1 MMKDVDVRLT
11 DQPARAGSTP
21 DFQTNSTDRVA
32 FFDAIRETK
41 STFIKLA
48 EGFKHPTQRFKG
60 KTGLKSPPTNQ
71 NYGILPAP
79 GLLVVDID
87 TKAGTPVDLQV
98 EFMEQVLGVDFAGSL
113 KVATP
118 SGGLHIYLTL
128 PRSFKA
134 TNFPNGN
141 MRHYEKSL
149 REAFPDADHI
159 LGKYDL
165 DVDFRS
171 GAENRAIYVVGVGS
185 VTPEGVYSFTS
196 GVIKEVPEENADRIV
211 ELRDKQRASRRAP
224 VSTRASASSNT
235 KDARKWV
242 GRFDAPRPLAE
253 PSLSRERLEILR
265 ERLQRFMGKRRVS
278 YHAQRA
284 FIFANLQCC
293 FNEYR
298 IADVCA
304 DLGIDRD
311 TYTDSRV
318 AEATLLSDLERL
330 RSTSSAPFHGPACGK
345 GEFIAKL
352 NTDASLDE
360 GLAKL
365 HDRVK
370 TRSLARSTRS
380 TRTPEQTV
388 VVSLPRVE
396 VALSEVTSSKTK
408 QFAHAVRVMS
418 DVVQPILNSG
428 ADRVVMSREFLKVE
442 LELTK
447 SQVAQALVI
456 LRKAEVL
463 ELRDR
468 QRTGV
473 APTYRVARKMLD
485 DELQKLVVM
494 ERYSRYIA
502 DDVWATVLVDSY
514 TGGMV
519 EAFTGEVIV
528 SGGQF
533 SDTAYAISQRYG
545 KKESE
550 LREALADGRVTDDWG
565 VDQLIH
571 DVLGPK
577 YLLPS
582 PGLPEVSESEE
593 LRLDASVFSAQARS
607 SSHVREGLSEEPEP
621 LGCDPPQ
628 FSGSG

>member
-1 MMKDVDVRLT
+1 MKDVDVRLI
-11 DQPARAGSTP
+11 DQTTPA
-21 DFQTNSTDRVA
+21 DFTSSPPGESIDRVA
-32 FFDAIRETK
+32 FADAIQGTQ

-48 EGFKHPTQRFKG
+48 SGCKHPAQRFKG
-60 KTGLKSPPTNQ
+60 KAGLKTPPKEE
-71 NYGILPAP
+71 NYGVRPAS

-87 TKAGTPVDLQV
+87 TKAGTPVSLQV
-98 EFMEQVLGVDFAGSL
+98 EFMEQVLGIDFMGSL
-113 KVATP
+113 KVTTP

-128 PRSFKA
+128 PDSFSA
-134 TNFPNGN
+134 DDFPNGN
-141 MRHYEKSL
+141 MRHYEAAL
-149 REAFPDADHI
+149 REAFPEADHI

-171 GAENRAIYVVGVGS
+171 GAAGRAIYVVGVGS
-185 VTPEGVYSFTS
+185 TTPDGTYSFIP
-196 GVIKEVPEENADRIV
+196 GEIKNVPEENAV
-211 ELRDKQRASRRAP
+211 EIISLRDKQRASRKSSGAARP
-224 VSTRASASSNT
+224 SVSSNPS
-235 KDARKWV
+235 KWF
-242 GRFDAPRPLAE
+242 GSYDAPHSLVG
-253 PSLSRERLEILR
+253 PSLSKERLAALV
-265 ERLQRFMGKRRVS
+265 ERLRLFVGNKKVS
-278 YHAQRA
+278 FHAQRA
-284 FIFANLQCC
+284 FVFANLQCC
-293 FNEYR
+293 FTDYK

-318 AEATLLSDLERL
+318 AEATLMIDLERL
-330 RSTSSAPFHGPACGK
+330 RSSASDSFHGPACGK
-345 GEFIAKL
+345 GAFAAKFH
-352 NTDASLDE
+352 TDSTLDE
-360 GLAKL
+360 GLEKL
-365 HDRVK
+365 RVRVK
-370 TRSLARSTRS
+370 DRKLARSSRS
-380 TRTPEQTV
+380 TRTPERTI

-396 VALSEVTSSKTK
+396 EALREVTSDKTK
-408 QFAHAVRVMS
+408 QFANSVRVIA

-428 ADRVVMSREFLKVE
+428 ADRVVMSREFLEEE
-442 LELTK
+442 LELSK
-447 SQVAQALVI
+447 SQVAQALVV
-456 LRKAEVL
+456 LRKAKVL

-473 APTYRVARKMLD
+473 APTYRVSRAMLD

-533 SDTAYAISQRYG
+533 SDTAYAVAQKYG
-545 KKESE
+545 KKEAE
-550 LREALADGRVTDDWG
+550 LREELAAGRVSDDWG
-565 VDQLIH
+565 VDQLIA

-628 FSGSG
+628 FAGSG